1 MPQRCLEQGFVRAVI
16 CSNSAPGQAVAIS
29 SIQHLRHGQGVGYLQ
44 YHGIVN
50 FLGKQVIY
58 TIVKT
63 IVVYPEIISIFVS

>member
-1 MPQRCLEQGFVRAVI
+1 MLAGD
-16 CSNSAPGQAVAIS
+16 AVAEMLMALGPYEPPS
-29 SIQHLRHGQGVGYLQ
+29 GSRASGGSQGVGYLQ